1 MRNGRSEAD
10 LRAQRR
16 DHEGPRVEHGAGAKR
31 APLTTSTTRARSL
44 SKKDADLPG
53 PPQAVLPKTVV
64 FASKYTVRQSEALA
78 SVVFELVF
86 RRFNSRD
93 VGREQKLVSLSPHTR
108 HVAR

>member
-31 APLTTSTTRARSL
+31 APLTMTRARSL

-78 SVVFELVF
+78 SVVFDLVF
-86 RRFNSRD
+86 D
-93 VGREQKLVSLSPHTR
+93 VSIHATSAANKSAPRSPHTLDT
-108 HVAR
+108 HKP

>member
-1 MRNGRSEAD
+1 MD
-10 LRAQRR
+10 
-16 DHEGPRVEHGAGAKR
+16 
-31 APLTTSTTRARSL
+31 
-44 SKKDADLPG
+44 

-93 VGREQKLVSLSPHTR
+93 VGHEQKRFPALSPTLTHKL
-108 HVAR
+108 